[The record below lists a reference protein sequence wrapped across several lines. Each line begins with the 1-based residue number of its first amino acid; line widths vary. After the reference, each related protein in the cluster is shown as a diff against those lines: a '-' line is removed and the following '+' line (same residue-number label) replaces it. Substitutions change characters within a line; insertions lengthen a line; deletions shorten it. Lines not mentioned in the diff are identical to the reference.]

1 MTATA
6 RAGQHRPT
14 SVPAEVLRSARTYP
28 ERPAVV
34 DSHRTLRYRELVTAA
49 TALAGALAPALG
61 ANGPG
66 ERTVAVLR
74 PRTVDA
80 VVGQLAAWFCG
91 AAFLPLDPALPPA
104 RIAGILADAGCR
116 VAVAAEEHGDRLPA
130 GVTAVRAGGEKH
142 LQLPDVDDLA
152 YLISTSGSTGRP
164 KQVEV
169 AHRSLWTV
177 LDWYATFFRLAPG
190 VRTAAFAGLAFDA
203 ALLDLW
209 APLMRGAT
217 VLLADES
224 VARDPERVATTVRE
238 VDHCFLTT
246 PLAEHL
252 LRAGA
257 GTGRLR
263 SLATGGDRLRTWPP
277 ADFGA
282 AVHNLYGPTEA
293 TILVTATSDLRR
305 HTDRSG
311 PPPIGRPVAGARLT
325 LVPTAPEDGGQ
336 RGELVVAGP
345 VLARGYRSAPAETAA
360 AYGATGGERHYRTGD
375 LCRRDPDGELHF
387 IGRTDNQVKVRGH
400 RIELREVE
408 FALLAMP
415 EVGQAAAGTLD
426 RDGQTLL
433 VAWVVGTVDADAV
446 RNWLRERLPAA
457 MVPHLVERCDAL
469 PLTTNGK
476 LDRAALRAATARRLA
491 GERRHDAPGDRPA
504 PPEEADAPGEAEAA
518 VAEAWRAVLGTPPRP
533 DDDFFT
539 VGGDSLLAVRLTA
552 QVRQGL
558 RVDVR
563 ATLLYEH
570 RRFADY
576 LAAVEALRAGGPVAP
591 DGVGAAR

>member
-6 RAGQHRPT
+6 SAGQHRPVT
-14 SVPAEVLRSARTYP
+14 VPAEVLRTARAHP
-28 ERPAVV
+28 DRPAVV
-34 DSHRTLRYRELVTAA
+34 DSQGTLRYRDLVATAA
-49 TALAGALAPALG
+49 ALAGALAPALDG
-61 ANGPG
+61 GDPDG
-66 ERTVAVLR
+66 RVVAVLR
-74 PRTVDA
+74 PRTADA
-80 VVGQLAAWFCG
+80 VVGQLAAWLCG
-91 AAFLPLDPALPPA
+91 AAFLPLDPALPATRVA
-104 RIAGILADAGCR
+104 RILTDAGCR

-130 GVTAVRAGGEKH
+130 WITTVRAGRAEH
-142 LQLPDVDDLA
+142 LRLPDADDLA

-177 LDWYATFFRLAPG
+177 LDWYADFFRLGPG

-224 VARDPERVATTVRE
+224 VARDPERVAAAARE

-252 LRAGA
+252 LRAGVD
-257 GTGRLR
+257 TGRLR

-293 TILVTATSDLRR
+293 TILVTATTDLRR
-305 HTDRSG
+305 HSDRSG
-311 PPPIGRPVAGARLT
+311 PPPIGWPVAGARLT
-325 LVPTAPEDGGQ
+325 LEPTGAQDGGQ
-336 RGELVVAGP
+336 QGELVVAGP

-360 AYGATGGERHYRTGD
+360 AFGGADGQRHYRTGD
-375 LCRRDPDGELHF
+375 VCRRDRDGELHF
-387 IGRTDNQVKVRGH
+387 VGRTDDQVKVRGH

-415 EVGQAAAGTLD
+415 GVGQAAAGTLD

-433 VAWVVGTVDADAV
+433 VAWVVGAVDADGV
-446 RNWLRERLPAA
+446 RDWLRGRLPAA
-457 MVPHLVERCDAL
+457 MVPHLVERCETL

-476 LDRAALRAATARRLA
+476 LDRAALRDGTARRLA
-491 GERRHDAPGDRPA
+491 REAAAPHDGDDPA
-504 PPEEADAPGEAEAA
+504 GEAGAA

-552 QVRQGL
+552 QVRRGL

-576 LAAVEALRAGGPVAP
+576 LAAVEALRADGPVAP
-591 DGVGAAR
+591 DGVGAVR

>member
-1 MTATA
+1 MTAAA

-14 SVPAEVLRSARTYP
+14 TVPAQVLRAARTHP
-28 ERPAVV
+28 DRTAVV
-34 DSHRTLRYRELVTAA
+34 DSHRTLRYRDLVTAA
-49 TALAGALAPALG
+49 TKLAGALAPTLAAGG
-61 ANGPG
+61 AEG
-66 ERTVAVLR
+66 RVVAVLR
-74 PRTVDA
+74 PRTADA

-91 AAFLPLDPALPPA
+91 AAFLPLDPALPAARVA
-104 RIAGILADAGCR
+104 RILTDAGCR
-116 VAVAAEEHGDRLPA
+116 IAVTAEEYGDRLPA
-130 GVTAVRAGGEKH
+130 GVTPVRAGREEH
-142 LQLPDVDDLA
+142 LRLPDADDLA

-177 LDWYATFFRLAPG
+177 LDWYATAFRLGPG

-224 VARDPERVATTVRE
+224 VARDPERVAATVRE

-257 GTGRLR
+257 DTGRLR

-305 HTDRSG
+305 HTDRTG
-311 PPPIGRPVAGARLT
+311 PPPIGRPVAGARLA
-325 LVPTAPEDGGQ
+325 LAPTGPEDGDEQ
-336 RGELVVAGP
+336 GELVVAGP
-345 VLARGYRSAPAETAA
+345 VLACGYRSAPAETAA
-360 AYGATGGERHYRTGD
+360 AFGVGDGERHYRTGD
-375 LCRRDPDGELHF
+375 VCRRDRDGELHF
-387 IGRTDNQVKVRGH
+387 VGRGDGQVKVRGH

-415 EVGQAAAGTLD
+415 GVGQAAAGTLD

-433 VAWVVGTVDADAV
+433 VAWVVGAVDADGV
-446 RNWLRERLPAA
+446 RDWLRSRLPAA

-476 LDRAALRAATARRLA
+476 LDRAALRAGTARRLA
-491 GERRHDAPGDRPA
+491 GERGNGRDAPGDQPT
-504 PPEEADAPGEAEAA
+504 EAGTA
-518 VAEAWRAVLGTPPRP
+518 VAEAWRAVLGAPPRP

-552 QVRQGL
+552 LVRQGL

-576 LAAVEALRAGGPVAP
+576 LAAVEALRAAGPVAP